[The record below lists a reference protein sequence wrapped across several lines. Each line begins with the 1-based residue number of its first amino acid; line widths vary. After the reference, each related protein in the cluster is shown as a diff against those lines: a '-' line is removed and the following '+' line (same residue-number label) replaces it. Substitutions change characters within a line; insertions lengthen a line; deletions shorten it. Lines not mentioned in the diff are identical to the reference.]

1 MSFKKMHKKAYR
13 LWMIASVLVAISMV
27 AFLLAPLFLY

>member
-1 MSFKKMHKKAYR
+1 MSFKKMHKRAYR
-13 LWMIASVLVAISMV
+13 LWVIVSVLVAVSMV